1 MALPKLRLKGV
12 QGMKLNDIRVSAI
25 GGTICSIWASIS
37 LGDVLQTAL
46 TAALGTLVSFATS
59 RLLAKLGKRKK

>member
-1 MALPKLRLKGV
+1 
-12 QGMKLNDIRVSAI
+12 MKLNDIRISAI

-37 LGDVLQTAL
+37 LGDVLQTVL
-46 TAALGTLVSFATS
+46 TAALGTLVSLATS

>member
-1 MALPKLRLKGV
+1 MRV
-12 QGMKLNDIRVSAI
+12 NDIRISAV
-25 GGTICSIWASIS
+25 GGTLCSIWASIS

-59 RLLAKLGKRKK
+59 WLLGRYGRKRPRR

>member
-1 MALPKLRLKGV
+1 MKGNDMRISAL
-12 QGMKLNDIRVSAI
+12 

-46 TAALGTLVSFATS
+46 TAALGTLISFATS
-59 RLLAKLGKRKK
+59 RLLAKLGKRKR

>member
-1 MALPKLRLKGV
+1 MRWNDNRISAL
-12 QGMKLNDIRVSAI
+12 

-46 TAALGTLVSFATS
+46 TAALGTLISFATS
-59 RLLAKLGKRKK
+59 RLLAKLGKRKR

>member
-1 MALPKLRLKGV
+1 MRV
-12 QGMKLNDIRVSAI
+12 NDIRVSAI

-46 TAALGTLVSFATS
+46 TAALGTIVSFATS
-59 RLLAKLGKRKK
+59 RLLAKLGKLKK

>member
-1 MALPKLRLKGV
+1 
-12 QGMKLNDIRVSAI
+12 MKVNDIRISAI

-59 RLLAKLGKRKK
+59 RLLAKWGKRKP

>member
-1 MALPKLRLKGV
+1 
-12 QGMKLNDIRVSAI
+12 MKVNDIRVSAI

-37 LGDVLQTAL
+37 LGDVLQTVL

-59 RLLAKLGKRKK
+59 RLLAKLGKRKR

>member
-1 MALPKLRLKGV
+1 MRV
-12 QGMKLNDIRVSAI
+12 NDIRVSAI

-46 TAALGTLVSFATS
+46 TAALGTIVSFATS

>member
-1 MALPKLRLKGV
+1 
-12 QGMKLNDIRVSAI
+12 MKLNDLRISTI

-37 LGDVLQTAL
+37 LGDVLQTVL

>member
-1 MALPKLRLKGV
+1 
-12 QGMKLNDIRVSAI
+12 MKVNDLRVSAI

-46 TAALGTLVSFATS
+46 TAAMGTLVSFATS
-59 RLLAKLGKRKK
+59 RLLAKLGKRKR

>member
-1 MALPKLRLKGV
+1 
-12 QGMKLNDIRVSAI
+12 MKVNNIRIPAI
-25 GGTICSIWASIS
+25 GGTLCSIWASIS

-59 RLLAKLGKRKK
+59 RLLGKWRNKQKR

>member
-1 MALPKLRLKGV
+1 MRW
-12 QGMKLNDIRVSAI
+12 NDIRISAF

-46 TAALGTLVSFATS
+46 TAALGTLISFATS
-59 RLLAKLGKRKK
+59 RLLAKLGKRKR

>member
-1 MALPKLRLKGV
+1 MKGA
-12 QGMKLNDIRVSAI
+12 QWMKLNDIRVSAI

-59 RLLAKLGKRKK
+59 RLLAKLGKRKR

>member
-1 MALPKLRLKGV
+1 
-12 QGMKLNDIRVSAI
+12 MKLNDIRISAI

-37 LGDVLQTAL
+37 LGDVLQTVL

-59 RLLAKLGKRKK
+59 RLLGRYSKRRRP

>member
-1 MALPKLRLKGV
+1 
-12 QGMKLNDIRVSAI
+12 MKVNNIRISAI
-25 GGTICSIWASIS
+25 GGTLCSIWASIS

-59 RLLAKLGKRKK
+59 RLLGKWRNKQKS

>member
-1 MALPKLRLKGV
+1 MKVNEIRL
-12 QGMKLNDIRVSAI
+12 SAI

-59 RLLAKLGKRKK
+59 KLLAKWGTRKR